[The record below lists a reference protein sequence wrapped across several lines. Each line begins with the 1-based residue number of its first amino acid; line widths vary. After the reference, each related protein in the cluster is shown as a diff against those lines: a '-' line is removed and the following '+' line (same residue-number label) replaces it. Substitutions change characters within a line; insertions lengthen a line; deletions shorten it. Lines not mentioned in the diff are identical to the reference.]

1 MPLPWLIGAAV
12 VAATAAVIKAVSDD
26 DSSSSS
32 SSSSTGAAE
41 RLRQEREASR
51 QRERGALEAQL
62 AGKRKSQLEEASAYL
77 ACSLEALGKAPDSIG
92 GLSCERFQDALKADA
107 AADFEYAQLLSTA
120 LRCNGAEQDANVAR
134 ELDSALGNLLVLE
147 RLCTDSAE
155 PFTSLAQPL
164 RAGGQTSP
172 LPETG
177 RQASIELSKSER
189 KDLND
194 ILAAAERL
202 KALQSLKQKIETQG
216 Q

>member
-32 SSSSTGAAE
+32 SSSSAGAAE
-41 RLRQEREASR
+41 RQRQEREASR

-147 RLCTDSAE
+147 RL
-155 PFTSLAQPL
+155 FL
-164 RAGGQTSP
+164 GGQTSR
-172 LPETG
+172 LPEAE
-177 RQASIELSKSER
+177 RQAAIELSKSER
-189 KDLND
+189 KDLD
-194 ILAAAERL
+194 KILAADERL
-202 KALQSLKQKIETQG
+202 EALRSLKQQIQAQG
-216 Q
+216 